1 MKKSIALLSVFLIVF
16 TGANVFAGQ
25 IDDILA
31 EADTWI
37 ISDTARVMEYIDS
50 SAQVVD
56 DMLMQSPYW
65 EKAQHD
71 LSFLLGIDY
80 VGSAQIDNTG
90 RIYFTMRIT
99 GETSHLFYMDE
110 PMGWPHQLSPN
121 NWPSEGYSIWGY
133 EPHPSGDYVL
143 VFAMKYGSERHDIW
157 KFNRDGSFEPLLV
170 NPEVRYT
177 NTIFKNK
184 DEFFLTM
191 DDKENQFFGKY
202 TISTGKLDTIYQDPG
217 GDWVGMYDYDDGKLL
232 CGRFLSFSESQFF
245 LLDEETL
252 KAKNISDKGSFGG
265 AVFTGDGR
273 IIFTTDKK
281 SKKNEFNKL
290 VIVDVNKPKKMKV
303 LYDPKLGNSGYE
315 YIKNQKTVIM
325 TLNMDGY
332 SKLVGFDLDGNP
344 VEVPEIPVGV
354 LSGGGA
360 YDDNGSTN
368 DNGDFVYGLSAPNL
382 APTIYHFKLGENKI
396 TKLADVATFGFDF
409 SKVKVE
415 VIRYPSKDGTMVPA
429 LLYAPVDVKM
439 NGKNPAIV
447 EYHGGPPSQW
457 RPYFQRNLAFALA
470 QGIIFLRPNVRGSE
484 GYGPEWEKADN
495 RKGRYAALGD
505 AEAAIDYLV
514 NEGYSNYDQI
524 GIWGGSYGGYT
535 VNWLAVN
542 APEKFACAISE
553 VGVADQDYQQT
564 HGNISGRN
572 IWELEFGKVGTK
584 LVHDLSPI
592 WKADQVS
599 RPILLTAGFYD
610 PRVFPGDPR
619 RFGYL
624 LGKMGK
630 EVYYL
635 ESTKSG
641 HGAVTKESIIHE
653 FTQYYTFLMNHIMK

>member
-1 MKKSIALLSVFLIVF
+1 MKKLLMVVSLLAMLFMVSTV
-16 TGANVFAGQ
+16 NAGE

-31 EADTWI
+31 EADSWI
-37 ISDTARVMEYIDS
+37 VSDTVKILSYVDS
-50 SAQVVD
+50 CAQVVD
-56 DMLMQSPYW
+56 DMLTQSPYW
-65 EKAQHD
+65 EETQRD

-99 GETSHLFYMDE
+99 GETGHLFYIDE

-157 KFNRDGSFEPLLV
+157 KFNRDGTFEPLLV
-170 NPEVRYT
+170 DTDIRYS
-177 NTIFKNK
+177 NTVFKNK
-184 DEFFLTM
+184 DEFFLAI
-191 DDKENQFFGKY
+191 DDRENQYFCKY
-202 TISTGKLDTIYQDPG
+202 KISTGELDTLYQDPNK
-217 GDWVGMYDYDDGKLL
+217 DWIGMFDYEDGKLL

-245 LLDEETL
+245 ILDEETL
-252 KAKNISDKGSFGG
+252 KAKNISDKGSFGD

-281 SKKNEFNKL
+281 SKKNDFNKL
-290 VIVDVNKPKKMKV
+290 VIVDVDKPKKMKV
-303 LYDPKLGNSGYE
+303 LYDPKMENSGFE
-315 YIKNQKTVIM
+315 YLKDQKIVIM
-325 TLNMDGY
+325 TLNQDGY
-332 SKLVGFDLDGNP
+332 SKLVGFDLDGNSIA
-344 VEVPEIPVGV
+344 VPEIPVGV

-368 DNGDFVYGLSAPNL
+368 DMGDFVYGLSTPNMAPS
-382 APTIYHFKLGENKI
+382 IFHFKVGENKI

-409 SKVKVE
+409 SKVNVE
-415 VIRYPSKDGTMVPA
+415 VIRYPSKDGTMIPA
-429 LLYAPVDVKM
+429 LLYTPVDVKKD
-439 NGKNPAIV
+439 GKNPAIV
-447 EYHGGPPSQW
+447 DYHGGPPQQW
-457 RPYFQRNLAFALA
+457 RPYFQRNLAFALSK
-470 QGIIFLRPNVRGSE
+470 GLIIVRPNVRGSE

-495 RKGRYAALGD
+495 RKGRYKALGD

-514 NEGYSNYDQI
+514 DEGYSNYDQI

-542 APEKFACAISE
+542 APEKFACAISQ

-564 HGNISGRN
+564 HGDVGGRN

-592 WKADQVS
+592 WKSDQVA

-624 LGKMGK
+624 LSKLGK

-635 ESTKSG
+635 ENTKAG
-641 HGAVTKESIIHE
+641 HGAVTKDDIIHE
-653 FTQYYTFLMNHIMK
+653 YTQYYTFFMEHIMK